1 LADYLNII
9 TTALGGSAKRSE
21 LISNNIANAST
32 PGYKRKDIDFQS
44 ALKREIDSSA
54 GNNNGRKSSSLA
66 MTRTHSG
73 HISKA
78 GSRVV
83 ENSSFKV
90 NENERSY
97 RNDENSVDIEV
108 EMAEM
113 AKNTIYYNVMSNRA
127 KSYFSNLNK
136 VIQEGGR

>member
-9 TTALGGSAKRSE
+9 TTALDGSAKRSE

-32 PGYKRKDIDFQS
+32 PGYKRKDIEFQS

-54 GNNNGRKSSSLA
+54 GNNNELKSSSLE

-73 HISKA
+73 HISTA
-78 GSRVV
+78 DSRID
-83 ENSSFKV
+83 ESKSFQIK
-90 NENERSY
+90 ENERSY

-136 VIQEGGR
+136 VIQEGGK

>member
-1 LADYLNII
+1 MADYLNII

-44 ALKREIDSSA
+44 TLKREMNSSD
-54 GNNNGRKSSSLA
+54 NSLK
-66 MTRTHSG
+66 MRRTHSG
-73 HISKA
+73 HISTA
-78 GSRVV
+78 GSRVGGS
-83 ENSSFKV
+83 ETAKIS
-90 NENERSY
+90 ENERSY

>member
-1 LADYLNII
+1 MADYLNII

-44 ALKREIDSSA
+44 ALKREIDSRV
-54 GNNNGRKSSSLA
+54 GNTGVRKGSSLA

-73 HISKA
+73 HISSA
-78 GSRVV
+78 DSRID
-83 ENSSFKV
+83 ESKSFQIY
-90 NENERSY
+90 ENERSY

-136 VIQEGGR
+136 VIQEGSK